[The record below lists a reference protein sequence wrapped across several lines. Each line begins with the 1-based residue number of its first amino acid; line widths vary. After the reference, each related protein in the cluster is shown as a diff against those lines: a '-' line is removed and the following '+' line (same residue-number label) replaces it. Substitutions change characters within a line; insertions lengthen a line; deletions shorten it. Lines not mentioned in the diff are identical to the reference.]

1 MELAAL
7 QEVYG
12 KITET
17 GGSLVSI
24 CPQLDK
30 YSKQVIKK
38 NGLTF
43 PVLTDQDNQYA
54 QKLNL
59 DFVLPEKLQE
69 IYKTLGIDLER
80 FNGNDSWVLPMAAR
94 YIVDSSGIIRD
105 AEVNVDHTLRPEPDE
120 IIEIMASLN

>member
-12 KITET
+12 RILEA
-17 GGSLVSI
+17 GGSLVCL
-24 CPQLDK
+24 CPQLTK
-30 YSKQVIKK
+30 YSKQVVKK
-38 NGLTF
+38 NELTF
-43 PVLTDQDNQYA
+43 PVITDQDNKYA
-54 QKLNL
+54 TQLNL

-94 YIVDSSGIIRD
+94 LIVDSSGTIRNT
-105 AEVNVDHTLRPEPDE
+105 EVNVDHTLRPEPDE
-120 IIEIMASLN
+120 IIEIMKSLN